1 MPCCKLDLSRPS
13 AVDFISTLC
22 LARHLHR
29 PTDRQYMFDHRRPT
43 ILFYAIGIQRT
54 EEEEEEAAEEE
65 EEEDG
70 AGGFG
75 L

>member
-1 MPCCKLDLSRPS
+1 
-13 AVDFISTLC
+13 
-22 LARHLHR
+22 
-29 PTDRQYMFDHRRPT
+29 MFDHRRPT

>member
-1 MPCCKLDLSRPS
+1 MLYFGSISPRRSRFHFDTLLRSTS
-13 AVDFISTLC
+13 A
-22 LARHLHR
+22 
-29 PTDRQYMFDHRRPT
+29 PTDRPPIYMLDHRRPT

-54 EEEEEEAAEEE
+54 EEEEEAAEE

>member
-1 MPCCKLDLSRPS
+1 MLD
-13 AVDFISTLC
+13 
-22 LARHLHR
+22 HR
-29 PTDRQYMFDHRRPT
+29 HRRPT

-54 EEEEEEAAEEE
+54 EEEEEEEEAAEE